1 MARFLRFKE
10 GGLAKIATSLGYTGD
25 MSGFQDYLEKNPILK
40 DKMKQYEDSAV
51 QMASESKNSTYQQTQ
66 QQPENTVGQFVPP
79 PKQTFDATK
88 MATGGTLPQAYVPT
102 LGTGKGQVDAYKKG
116 QKLTDVTAS
125 QAQTGAMPVGAVTQ
139 ATGIKEDTKQ
149 IIGEGTGKLDDQK
162 AAEQTQAGA
171 IDPKTGKPKAA
182 EAKAAGQPI
191 RIQEDGTEVTG
202 AVGYTADEKNKEVET
217 ALTASQA
224 AEGTVRPE
232 SKVLAAQQTK
242 SAVTDL
248 NSAQGSAVLLE
259 NPTQRKIQDGE
270 LISGAANA
278 ETASKF
284 TEQVQAATALPSE
297 KATVQGQL
305 ASLTEN
311 FDATNPPP
319 WAAGALRGVQAAMA
333 QRGLSASSMAG
344 QAMVQAALESA
355 FPIASADAQTTAS
368 FEAQNLSNR
377 QQRAMLAAE
386 QRATFMGQEFDQA
399 FQSRVQNASKISDIA
414 NMNFTADQQ
423 IALEN
428 SRAANTMELSN
439 LSNKQALTMAEASA
453 LANLDMSNLSN
464 RQQAAV
470 QNAQSFLQMDM
481 QNLSNEQQKV
491 MFDNQSTVQS
501 LFNDQAATN
510 AARQFNAQSQNEVD
524 QYFAGLQTQVS
535 QFNASQINAQ
545 DQFNAGEANALSK
558 FNREVDNQRDQFN
571 ATNALAIAQN
581 NAVWRRE
588 IATKDTAAVNRVNE
602 LNAKAA
608 LDISNTAYNNMW
620 NYYADTMEWAWTS
633 AESEL
638 GRIKDVAI
646 ANIDADARAA
656 MQNAKSKSSAWG
668 NIGSLIG
675 TLGSAWI
682 TGKA

>member
-1 MARFLRFKE
+1 MARFLKFKE

-25 MSGFQDYLEKNPILK
+25 MSGFQDYLEKNPNLK
-40 DKMKQYEDSAV
+40 NRMKQFEDSAI
-51 QMASESKNSTYQQTQ
+51 QMASKSKASNYQQTQ
-66 QQPENTVGQFVPP
+66 EQPKNTIGQFVPP
-79 PKQTFDATK
+79 PKQTFETTK
-88 MATGGTLPQAYVPT
+88 MATGGVLPQAYVPT
-102 LGTGKGQVDAYKKG
+102 LGTGAGQVDAYKKG
-116 QKLTDVTAS
+116 QGVTDVTAS

-139 ATGIKEDTKQ
+139 ATGVKEDTNQ
-149 IIGEGTGKLDDQK
+149 MISAGTGELG
-162 AAEQTQAGA
+162 TQAPA
-171 IDPKTGKPKAA
+171 VQTKTADTEKAT
-182 EAKAAGQPI
+182 AATQPI
-191 RIQEDGTEVTG
+191 TTPTVD
-202 AVGYTADEKNKEVET
+202 AEKATDKVNA

-232 SKVLAAQQTK
+232 SEVLAAQQTK
-242 SAVTDL
+242 SAVSDL

-259 NPTQRKIQDGE
+259 NPTQRKIQEGE
-270 LISGAANA
+270 LISGVANA
-278 ETASKF
+278 ETAAKF

-305 ASLTEN
+305 AQLTSN
-311 FDATNPPP
+311 FDATNPPA

-333 QRGLSASSMAG
+333 QRGLGASSIAG
-344 QAMVQAALESA
+344 QAMIQAAMESA
-355 FPIASADAQTTAS
+355 LPIASADAQTTAS

-377 QQRAMLAAE
+377 QQRAMLGAE
-386 QRATFMGQEFDQA
+386 QRAQFMGMEFDQA
-399 FQSRVQNASKISDIA
+399 FQARVQNASKVADIA

-428 SRAANTMELSN
+428 SRAANTVNLNN
-439 LSNKQALTMAEASA
+439 LSNKQAMTMAEASA
-453 LANLDMSNLSN
+453 LANLDMSNLNN

-481 QNLSNEQQKV
+481 QNLSNAQQKV
-491 MFDNQSTVQS
+491 MFDGQSMVQS

-510 AARQFNAQSQNEVD
+510 AAKQFNAQTQVEVD

-535 QFNASQINAQ
+535 QFNAAQVNAQ
-545 DQFNAGEANALSK
+545 EQFNTGEANTLAK
-558 FNREVDNQRDQFN
+558 FNSEVDNQRDQFN
-571 ATNALAIAQN
+571 ATNQLAIAQN

-633 AESEL
+633 AENEL
-638 GRIKDVAI
+638 TRIKEVAI
-646 ANIDADARAA
+646 ANIDADSRAA
-656 MQNAKSKSSAWG
+656 MQAAKSQSSAWG
-668 NIGSLIG
+668 NIGDLIG
-675 TLGSAWI
+675 TLGAAWI
-682 TGKA
+682 GKR